1 MLDVLSELIAPEM
14 LVAFLL
20 GVAVFGLVVG
30 LSSAVMGGDP
40 LQARVKAIAEGR
52 MNAGARR
59 AGQGGSAE
67 ARLRETKNAGF
78 AARLVDA
85 LKLRKVFDVEP
96 SREMLRQAGYRSEKH
111 LVVLLMARFLTPIAA
126 GFLVYV
132 YSTAILASVLTPQ
145 MRIAAT
151 AAGILAGY
159 YLPVLFVK
167 NMVARRQ
174 LSISRAWPDA
184 LDLMLICVEAGMAIE
199 PAMQRVARE
208 IGPISEPLED
218 ELSLTVAELAYL
230 QERRKAFE
238 NLARRT
244 GLPIV
249 RAVVTS
255 LIQSERY
262 GTPLGTALRVLAQE
276 NRDTRMAEAERKAA
290 ALAPRLTVPMMLF
303 FMPAL
308 FVVILGPVGFK
319 LMETLAK

>member
-1 MLDVLSELIAPEM
+1 MSSELLIA
-14 LVAFLL
+14 LLL
-20 GVAVFGLVVG
+20 GVAVFGALMGFAGV
-30 LSSAVMGGDP
+30 VMGGDP
-40 LQARVKAIAEGR
+40 LKARVRAIAEGR
-52 MNAGARR
+52 MNTSVRRSAR
-59 AGQGGSAE
+59 GPGAE
-67 ARLRETKNAGF
+67 ARLRETQSAGF

-85 LKLRKVFDVEP
+85 LKLRQVFEVEP
-96 SREMLRQAGYRSEKH
+96 SREMLRQAGYRSERH
-111 LVVLLMARFLTPIAA
+111 LVILLMLRLITPIAA
-126 GFLVYV
+126 GFLVYA
-132 YSTAILASVLTPQ
+132 YSAAILASSMSPQ
-145 MRIAAT
+145 LRIAAT
-151 AAGILAGY
+151 VAGILVGY

-174 LSISRAWPDA
+174 ASISRAWPDA

-230 QERRKAFE
+230 QERRKALE

-262 GTPLGTALRVLAQE
+262 GTPLGNALRVLAQE
-276 NRDTRMAEAERKAA
+276 NRDMRMAEAERKAA
-290 ALAPRLTVPMMLF
+290 ALAPKLTVPMMVF

-319 LMETLAK
+319 LLATLAK

>member
-1 MLDVLSELIAPEM
+1 MIDTLFHLVSSELLIALM
-14 LVAFLL
+14 L
-20 GVAVFGLVVG
+20 GVAVFGAVVG
-30 LSSAVMGGDP
+30 LAGAVMGGDP
-40 LQARVKAIAEGR
+40 LKARVKAIAEGR
-52 MNAGARR
+52 MNSSMRRSIQAR
-59 AGQGGSAE
+59 GAE
-67 ARLRETKNAGF
+67 ARLRETQSSGF

-85 LKLRKVFDVEP
+85 LKLRHVFEVEP
-96 SREMLRQAGYRSEKH
+96 SREMLRQAGYRGERH
-111 LVVLLMARFLTPIAA
+111 LVILLMARLVTPIAA
-126 GFLVYV
+126 GFLVYA
-132 YSTAILASVLTPQ
+132 YSAAILASAMSPQ
-145 MRIAAT
+145 MRVAAT
-151 AAGILAGY
+151 VGGILAGY

-174 LSISRAWPDA
+174 ASISRAWPDA
-184 LDLMLICVEAGMAIE
+184 LDLMLICIEAGMAIE

-238 NLARRT
+238 NLAKRT

-262 GTPLGTALRVLAQE
+262 GTPLGNALRVLAQE
-276 NRDTRMAEAERKAA
+276 NRDMRMAEAERKAA
-290 ALAPRLTVPMMLF
+290 ALAPKLTVPMMVF

-308 FVVILGPVGFK
+308 FVVILGPVAFK
-319 LMETLAK
+319 LLATLAK